1 MILFCLIV
9 LLTSYRQDSL
19 RRRFSNAYHWY
30 AVLTIMA
37 SDYVTKFVHSRQPS
51 EENVSSDE
59 TSGASQVL
67 SQPSTYLRSRC
78 LLCFGGNDWRDH
90 RDPNM
95 K

>member
-1 MILFCLIV
+1 
-9 LLTSYRQDSL
+9 
-19 RRRFSNAYHWY
+19 
-30 AVLTIMA
+30 MA

-51 EENVSSDE
+51 EENVSSEE
-59 TSGASQVL
+59 TSSALQVL
-67 SQPSTYLRSRC
+67 SQPSTYLRSHC